1 MKLLAF
7 LLYGSLQAVR
17 YKDCGTTGMKI
28 NDIKGESS
36 HAKQMLHPFSTNG
49 VVSLQHYRDTNFL
62 FSKRWLENRNFGFY
76 SEYDFKK

>member
-28 NDIKGESS
+28 NDIKGTGYIIKSNASQKDIE
-36 HAKQMLHPFSTNG
+36 LLESTNQK
-49 VVSLQHYRDTNFL
+49 LCIFL
-62 FSKRWLENRNFGFY
+62 RSI
-76 SEYDFKK
+76 

>member
-28 NDIKGESS
+28 NDIKGTGYIIKSNAS
-36 HAKQMLHPFSTNG
+36 QKDKLYRGDHFG
-49 VVSLQHYRDTNFL
+49 VHF
-62 FSKRWLENRNFGFY
+62 
-76 SEYDFKK
+76 

>member
-28 NDIKGESS
+28 NDIKGELSS
-36 HAKQMLHPFSTNG
+36 K
-49 VVSLQHYRDTNFL
+49 VVNVTAA
-62 FSKRWLENRNFGFY
+62 
-76 SEYDFKK
+76 

>member
-28 NDIKGESS
+28 NDIKGR
-36 HAKQMLHPFSTNG
+36 AYNMK
-49 VVSLQHYRDTNFL
+49 SLTRL
-62 FSKRWLENRNFGFY
+62 
-76 SEYDFKK
+76 KKI

>member
-28 NDIKGESS
+28 NDIKGKSYTAPIILYFHVIKKLFDVFSS
-36 HAKQMLHPFSTNG
+36 AIL
-49 VVSLQHYRDTNFL
+49 
-62 FSKRWLENRNFGFY
+62 
-76 SEYDFKK
+76 

>member
-28 NDIKGESS
+28 NDIKGKAYS
-36 HAKQMLHPFSTNG
+36 G
-49 VVSLQHYRDTNFL
+49 VTH
-62 FSKRWLENRNFGFY
+62 
-76 SEYDFKK
+76 

>member
-28 NDIKGESS
+28 NDIKGTGYIIKSNASQKDIELLEFTNQESLL
-36 HAKQMLHPFSTNG
+36 MIFS
-49 VVSLQHYRDTNFL
+49 L
-62 FSKRWLENRNFGFY
+62 
-76 SEYDFKK
+76 

>member
-28 NDIKGESS
+28 NDIKGKSYTKVRCVFPTVVNSS
-36 HAKQMLHPFSTNG
+36 LRGIPTIRKAHPTLANTLDKF
-49 VVSLQHYRDTNFL
+49 
-62 FSKRWLENRNFGFY
+62 
-76 SEYDFKK
+76 